1 MKKFMLLLSLLCLG
15 TLGGC
20 TQNQRARSLGGKE
33 TIEVPRGQK
42 IVTVSWKEK
51 DGSLWILSRPMREG
65 EEPETWSYKAKS
77 SFGIFEGEVVL
88 KESK

>member
-1 MKKFMLLLSLLCLG
+1 
-15 TLGGC
+15 
-20 TQNQRARSLGGKE
+20 
-33 TIEVPRGQK
+33 
-42 IVTVSWKEK
+42 VTVSWKEK